1 MNFTDKTFE
10 ALAPFERHFR
20 TACDSDWCQNPGRSA
35 LDLMARSLEEIDHRP
50 TAINHACGSCILRVV
65 KRVGYL
71 WFADKAERMI
81 EAYEADKAARDERP
95 VEASHDAQD
104 APEAPKPKK
113 APAKKTTATTAKK
126 TAKK

>member
-1 MNFTDKTFE
+1 MNFSDKTFE

-71 WFADKAERMI
+71 WFADKAER
-81 EAYEADKAARDERP
+81 EAQ
-95 VEASHDAQD
+95 V
-104 APEAPKPKK
+104 APETPQP
-113 APAKKTTATTAKK
+113 KKTTASTAKK

>member
-1 MNFTDKTFE
+1 MNFSDKTFD

-35 LDLMARSLEEIDHRP
+35 LDLMAKALEEIDHRP

-71 WFADKAERMI
+71 YFADKAER
-81 EAYEADKAARDERP
+81 EAAKPA
-95 VEASHDAQD
+95 
-104 APEAPKPKK
+104 EAPQPTKTPS
-113 APAKKTTATTAKK
+113 KKTTATTAKK

>member
-1 MNFTDKTFE
+1 MNFSDKTFE

-50 TAINHACGSCILRVV
+50 TVINHACGSCILRVV

-71 WFADKAERMI
+71 YFADKAERETQSPA
-81 EAYEADKAARDERP
+81 EAKCEAAA
-95 VEASHDAQD
+95 

>member
-1 MNFTDKTFE
+1 MNFSDKTFE
-10 ALAPFERHFR
+10 ALAPFERHFK

-35 LDLMARSLEEIDHRP
+35 LDLMAKALEEIDHRP

-71 WFADKAERMI
+71 WFADKA
-81 EAYEADKAARDERP
+81 AYEAVA
-95 VEASHDAQD
+95 
-104 APEAPKPKK
+104 APEAPQPTKTPS
-113 APAKKTTATTAKK
+113 KKTTASTAKK

>member
-1 MNFTDKTFE
+1 MNFPDKTFE

-20 TACDSDWCQNPGRSA
+20 TACDSDWCQNPGRAA
-35 LDLMARSLEEIDHRP
+35 LDTMALALEEIDHRP
-50 TAINHACGSCILRVV
+50 TFINHACGSCILRVV

-71 WFADKAERMI
+71 YFADKAER
-81 EAYEADKAARDERP
+81 EAAA
-95 VEASHDAQD
+95 

>member
-20 TACDSDWCQNPGRSA
+20 TACDSDWCQNPGRAA

-71 WFADKAERMI
+71 WFADKAER
-81 EAYEADKAARDERP
+81 EVVA
-95 VEASHDAQD
+95 

>member
-1 MNFTDKTFE
+1 MNFSDKTFE

-71 WFADKAERMI
+71 WFADKAQR
-81 EAYEADKAARDERP
+81 
-95 VEASHDAQD
+95 DAQD